1 LVRASGVLTQELYV
15 RVLLAE
21 DDTDLLDVT
30 TYALR
35 KYGYDIIGVTDG
47 ATALERW
54 RSEQPDLVLL
64 DVNLPRMSG
73 MDICEKIRRES
84 STPIIMITAMGE
96 EDRVVEGFERGADD
110 YLIKP
115 ISYRQLAMRMRAVAQ
130 RRDNGEPVLHH
141 SAVVSAA
148 GISVD
153 LQNIEV
159 RLGEARVRMTR
170 LETRVLYF
178 LVANAGRI
186 LPTDR
191 LVDLVWSYEGGDGFA
206 LKTHICQIR
215 RKLGIPKGEP
225 GYISNAPHVG
235 YTLETGWHAG
245 QAGQRAS

>member
-1 LVRASGVLTQELYV
+1 VPAQEFYV

-54 RSEQPDLVLL
+54 RSEQPDMVLL

-73 MDICEKIRRES
+73 MDICEMIRRES
-84 STPIIMITAMGE
+84 STPIIMITAMGD

-130 RRDNGEPVLHH
+130 RRDNGEPVLHP
-141 SAVVSAA
+141 SSIVSGA

-153 LQNIEV
+153 LQNFEV
-159 RLGEARVRMTR
+159 RRGEARLRMTR

-191 LVDLVWSYEGGDGFA
+191 LVELVWGYDGGDAFA
-206 LKTHICQIR
+206 LKTHICQVR
-215 RKLGIPKGEP
+215 RKLGIPKGEQ
-225 GYISNAPHVG
+225 GYISNAPQVG
-235 YTLETGWHAG
+235 YTLETGQPGIGAE
-245 QAGQRAS
+245 RLAS